1 MIEDLKKD
9 LMARQK
15 DLESPTEYEE
25 SSDDELPS
33 RNWSKA
39 QRQIKPLIAE
49 NKRLKE
55 DNFKHPIE
63 AMKADIQQKDR
74 EVLEL
79 LQERVTLFSDLMQV
93 TAREESGE
101 DRCVETRTS
110 CCRNLFRADT
120 PHAPKAEQLLLAAIG
135 EVDKLTTMLSSFG
148 TQKPSVTNGNQEIS
162 NGDCGSLNGS
172 FKLNNSTSKDKNGNQ
187 LQEGALNREVHQR
200 LVDLSTQLHALQAA
214 VIRQD
219 SILEL
224 AVGAGP
230 ISSTTSGSAPGP
242 RLSRSMSRDT
252 GLDASGEVVLL
263 QRQVELLQEELARL
277 RLKAEESNK
286 KGSGTGK
293 KKRNKNKNKADV
305 TKDEQQLNKKSSS
318 KDPEPHPLAPL
329 ATEDPLDQLDGV
341 EELNEEEE
349 EVMKISPRSDSPR
362 DLQDIPEES
371 ES

>member
-135 EVDKLTTMLSSFG
+135 EVDKLTTMLSSSG
-148 TQKPSVTNGNQEIS
+148 TQKLSVTNGNQEIS
-162 NGDCGSLNGS
+162 SESPDTYGDCGSLNGS

-277 RLKAEESNK
+277 RLKAEELNK

-293 KKRNKNKNKADV
+293 KKRG
-305 TKDEQQLNKKSSS
+305 TKTKTKLMSPRMNSSS
-318 KDPEPHPLAPL
+318 TRSPAARTQSPTPSLHWPL
-329 ATEDPLDQLDGV
+329 
-341 EELNEEEE
+341 
-349 EVMKISPRSDSPR
+349 KIHSTN
-362 DLQDIPEES
+362 
-371 ES
+371 

>member
-135 EVDKLTTMLSSFG
+135 EVSVDKLTTMLSSSG
-148 TQKPSVTNGNQEIS
+148 TQKLSVTNGNQEIS

-277 RLKAEESNK
+277 RLKAEELNK

-293 KKRNKNKNKADV
+293 KKRG
-305 TKDEQQLNKKSSS
+305 TKTKTKLMSPRMNSSS
-318 KDPEPHPLAPL
+318 TRSPAARTQSPTPSLHWPL
-329 ATEDPLDQLDGV
+329 
-341 EELNEEEE
+341 
-349 EVMKISPRSDSPR
+349 KIHSTN
-362 DLQDIPEES
+362 
-371 ES
+371 

>member
-135 EVDKLTTMLSSFG
+135 EVSVDKLTTMLSSSG
-148 TQKPSVTNGNQEIS
+148 TQKLSVTNGNQEIS
-162 NGDCGSLNGS
+162 SESPDTYGDCGSLNGS

-277 RLKAEESNK
+277 RLKAEELNK

-293 KKRNKNKNKADV
+293 KKRG
-305 TKDEQQLNKKSSS
+305 TKTKTKL
-318 KDPEPHPLAPL
+318 
-329 ATEDPLDQLDGV
+329 
-341 EELNEEEE
+341 
-349 EVMKISPRSDSPR
+349 MSPRMNSSTRSPAAR
-362 DLQDIPEES
+362 TQSPTPSLHWPLKIHS
-371 ES
+371 TN